1 MFALSKCRFAPAT
14 TVKRFARS
22 MGAELDHPHRTQPD
36 GTPWPLSG
44 ITDRQAA
51 LLWKYCHHYRKQIT
65 DPYVLE
71 EAEKRWT
78 EHDWREPNE
87 TIKYPWCGKCLIIQR
102 RDGLNGSCRGA
113 ERLREMEKMRDD

>member
-1 MFALSKCRFAPAT
+1 MSGAVWRDATELEKAAMFALTKCRFAPAT
-14 TVKRFARS
+14 AVKRFARS
-22 MGAELDHPHRTQPD
+22 MGAELDRPHRTQPD

-78 EHDWREPNE
+78 EAMGEQERE
-87 TIKYPWCGKCLIIQR
+87 
-102 RDGLNGSCRGA
+102 
-113 ERLREMEKMRDD
+113 